1 MTVHFIL
8 STPKFCVPPPNEH
21 MQQSISTTSS
31 SAQSNPRPKKSSTNQ
46 QSAESSVK
54 KASATSSSNS
64 RFVRIHFLVFWR
76 EMLDLL
82 LWYISL
88 LSIILCSI
96 LCQNTL
102 SFIWQDLEACSGHYL
117 TATFS
122 ARLFCNQNFDISALG
137 IGVQTDPQISWV

>member
-64 RFVRIHFLVFWR
+64 SSFLNLGLMSNDTNDKGPSEYDVTGEGLR
-76 EMLDLL
+76 EAIKSGD
-82 LWYISL
+82 IKAVKKL
-88 LSIILCSI
+88 LS
-96 LCQNTL
+96 QVML
-102 SFIWQDLEACSGHYL
+102 SSL
-117 TATFS
+117 
-122 ARLFCNQNFDISALG
+122 
-137 IGVQTDPQISWV
+137 V